1 MSFLVFLILEL
12 LKELVWIGLIIPILK
27 PLGKLSNIN
36 KMRLKEFGLEKEDIK
51 QIEIQLEL
59 VGLNLNVSL

>member
-1 MSFLVFLILEL
+1 
-12 LKELVWIGLIIPILK
+12 
-27 PLGKLSNIN
+27 
-36 KMRLKEFGLEKEDIK
+36 MRLKEFGLEKEDIK